1 MEEVDKGC
9 LMIRMGVNGWVFLL
23 VPAHLGSPG
32 QRVVKRLCVCVCVCV
47 RACICACV
55 WVLATDCVLEIL
67 LLTQCGEAQH
77 MDSSLSWLGEW
88 SSWEWEF
95 LHSSASIPCCFL
107 QQSVHSTGH
116 CSCSFFYT
124 AVVYC
129 LTHSICHFYN
139 LQGLHCMLSSLMPC
153 TVGAECCVW
162 QVFVRLK
169 DLKGQKCV
177 QSFRPKDYLE
187 ACVRVRVRVCV

>member
-1 MEEVDKGC
+1 MC
-9 LMIRMGVNGWVFLL
+9 
-23 VPAHLGSPG
+23 
-32 QRVVKRLCVCVCVCV
+32 LCVCACMHLCMCVSTCN
-47 RACICACV
+47 RLCAWDIV
-55 WVLATDCVLEIL
+55 VNTMWWSTTYGFQFIMAGRVVILGMGVLAFQCIYSL
-67 LLTQCGEAQH
+67 L
-77 MDSSLSWLGEW
+77 
-88 SSWEWEF
+88 
-95 LHSSASIPCCFL
+95 FL

-139 LQGLHCMLSSLMPC
+139 LQGLHCVLSSLMPC